1 MRRRPN
7 ALLLL
12 LLFLFGLYWGYL
24 HYQTKQYTAAIS
36 PIYKA
41 MDALHEKSE
50 AIYELGDNDEQLL
63 PGQIAECERIQ
74 NTLNELDA
82 QLSETIPP
90 TSGAAK
96 IKETLTIALSELHAY
111 SAAQAQYLNACMA
124 ASQKLKALA
133 SLGKQLDSSHASY
146 SSLAEYTAAFKQA
159 KAITSQ
165 LEEKKEAVSLIRTAF
180 LSKTK
185 KELDALW
192 P

>member
-7 ALLLL
+7 AFILLLL
-12 LLFLFGLYWGYL
+12 LLLGLYWGYQ
-24 HYQTKQYTAAIS
+24 HYQTKQYSAAIL
-36 PIYKA
+36 PTYQT
-41 MDALHEKSE
+41 MNALQENLE
-50 AIYELGDNDEQLL
+50 AIYDLGDSDEQLL

-74 NTLNELDA
+74 NTLSELEA